1 MPENIITIAEL
12 DEVTTAPDGSYIAID
27 NGTTTNKISV
37 RNYNVSSSLNSYLYS
52 KKAEGYALGTRDGVP
67 QEQGQAYYH
76 NNAKYY
82 SEQAASFASTV
93 SDNIATAEEQVTSA
107 IAAKNSAESY
117 AGAAES
123 SATQASQSASAAAGS
138 ASTASGYATSASY
151 AATSANT
158 SAQAA
163 LASASDALGYK
174 DTAVVAVSD
183 AQGYARDAERYADSA
198 SASADAAAAV
208 AVRTPYVGENGNWY
222 VWDAEENDFVDS
234 GEKAQGDKGDTG
246 NTGATPTISMTAT
259 TDAIASPNPSVTVTK
274 SGTDAAPSFAMA
286 FTGLKGPKGD
296 TGSTGPDGVS
306 PAVTIS
312 NITGGHTV
320 TITDKDHPSGQ
331 SFDVMDGTGAGDML
345 SSTYDSTSSVANAG
359 GIPDYVD
366 AAVNAYV
373 ENTLAKLDVIEDFSA
388 YPNAV
393 NVRNYGAVGDG
404 TTDDYSAFSDAIA
417 YAVQNDLDVIVLPE
431 GSYNLNPDDPEDET
445 ANANVS
451 LILGKALTF
460 VGESSKTTEII
471 NSCIVAPYGITCK
484 NITFNGGT
492 ERTVSQGGYPS
503 FINNK
508 EISIFATPEYADASV
523 IYDKCV
529 FKNTGLASVA
539 FLSTG
544 YTTPLVESNV
554 TDCVFED
561 ITFCGI
567 FHSLN
572 IESARVEGNV
582 FKNIGNTLIPETSTP
597 QLSNKI
603 LALCLGDISN
613 TSNNECTSAIIR
625 NNVFDTLITAT
636 DTANHSHY
644 VNANFIGVVCEQA
657 TIKGNVVNNLTG
669 YGDDR
674 ESIYT
679 KGNNVEICDNLVV
692 NGGSGE
698 GYICAK
704 YKLNTT
710 SDARVINIHHNIL
723 IGEYDGGIQCYGNCY
738 IHDNSISIKRAWR
751 AIRGNAITGHL
762 YGCFRVENNNIYCGA
777 GAALID
783 GTQTARYTPAN
794 LISCGGEYLKGIY
807 INGNSI
813 STEQTDTTYSTRF
826 GYLIYVERVA
836 SDVEV
841 KGNFSSGDWVQS
853 AVGLVDNN
861 DSSAVSSDKNIT
873 LCIEDNNF
881 DTVEKRGLYCG
892 IVNNSHL
899 KKKYLVRNNIIKGTI
914 KHWDISYALTINSSS
929 ASSNDD
935 VLYYESEQPLTAFWY
950 KPSGESE
957 IYSHVNTAVNEI
969 YTSLP
974 TTYFTLQTGAVS
986 TFIDT
991 DFADYALASSVP
1003 TALSSLSDDSTH
1015 RLVTDTE
1022 KSTWSGKSTVT
1033 TDHYGTASST
1043 GVRKQRI
1050 SIDGTYY
1057 DIDGSVY
1064 MEQTITLSTSASV
1077 TATFTNAAILST
1089 SVIEVF
1095 AGRSGG
1101 DVSGS
1106 KNAFPF
1112 ESIYTTAGSCA
1123 VTFPKEDSAIS
1134 LKVRIYIR

>member
-1 MPENIITIAEL
+1 MSENIITIAEL
-12 DEVTTAPDGSYIAID
+12 EAITTAPGSSFIAVD
-27 NGTTTNKISV
+27 NGTTTNKITV
-37 RNYNVSSSLNSYLYS
+37 DNFVSSSNQTAQTYATAAESYA
-52 KKAEGYALGTRDGVP
+52 KGGTSSRTGEDTDN
-67 QEQGQAYYH
+67 AMYY
-76 NNAKYY
+76 K
-82 SEQAASFASTV
+82 EQAASIARTI
-93 SDNIATAEEQVTSA
+93 SDNIDIAEEQVTSA
-107 IAAKNSAESY
+107 IDAKNLAQSASR
-117 AGAAES
+117 AAES
-123 SATQASQSASAAAGS
+123 NANRAQSSQLYAAASASS
-138 ASTASGYATSASY
+138 ASTSANAASQQATLASNAKTAAES
-151 AATSANT
+151 AAT
-158 SAQAA
+158 
-163 LASASDALGYK
+163 DALGYK
-174 DTAVVAVSD
+174 DTAVDAASD
-183 AQGYARDAERYADSA
+183 AQGYATDAERYASAA

-234 GEKAQGDKGDTG
+234 GEKAKGDKGDTG

-366 AAVNAYV
+366 TAVSAYV
-373 ENTLAKLDVIEDFSA
+373 ENTLAKLDIIEDFSA

-404 TTDDYSAFSDAIA
+404 TTNDYSAFSDAIT
-417 YAVQNDLDVIVLPE
+417 YAVQNDLDIIVLPE
-431 GSYNLNPDDPEDET
+431 GSYNLNPDDT
-445 ANANVS
+445 ANVS

-460 VGESSKTTEII
+460 VGESSNTTEII